1 MKSVNNKDTR
11 VTSMTL
17 MIDFEQANSRWV
29 NIYDTVFALVSLLS
43 LLDKLALIY
52 LINQLL
58 PMLT

>member
-1 MKSVNNKDTR
+1 
-11 VTSMTL
+11 MTL
-17 MIDFEQANSRWV
+17 LTDFEQANSRWV

-52 LINQLL
+52 LINLQL